1 MMTDSL
7 SCIKQEFEALGR
19 IGRENAIRVLTGGS
33 LDLSGL
39 LALTDSAR
47 RRHSGMKVRLC
58 SIVNARS
65 GACSEDCSFCAQS
78 ARYST
83 GVARYPLLSASELAD
98 SAAQAYRRG
107 AGEFSIVTSGAG
119 VNRERDLG
127 VIEEAL
133 QRIAAL
139 ETPGQRCA
147 SLGRMDRESLLRL
160 KNAGLDCF
168 HHNLETSRAF
178 FSRICTTHNR
188 EERVETVRLAKSL
201 GLRVCSGGIFGLG
214 ESDEDRVD
222 FALELAGLG
231 VNSVP
236 INFLHPIPGTPLE
249 KEENLTPLICLRI
262 IAMFRLVLPG
272 QDIVIC
278 GGRQRNL
285 RDLQP
290 LMFMAG
296 ANGILIGDYLTTGGR
311 DRADD
316 LKMIE
321 DLGLEPHV
329 EERKGPQGA

>member
-1 MMTDSL
+1 MTDSV
-7 SCIKQEFEALGR
+7 SCIKKEFESLGR
-19 IGRENAIRVLTGGS
+19 IGRENALRVLNDGS
-33 LDLSGL
+33 LVLSDL
-39 LALTDSAR
+39 LALTDSIR
-47 RRHSGMKVRLC
+47 RGRSGNKVRLC

-65 GACSEDCSFCAQS
+65 GACGEDCSFCAQS
-78 ARYST
+78 VRYST
-83 GVARYPLLSASELAD
+83 GVNRYPLLGADELAAAAA
-98 SAAQAYRRG
+98 SAFSRG

-119 VNRERDLG
+119 VNRESELG
-127 VIEEAL
+127 VIEDAL
-133 QRIAAL
+133 RRIG
-139 ETPGQRCA
+139 EFDNHGQRCA

-178 FSRICTTHNR
+178 FSRICTTHSR
-188 EERVETVRLAKSL
+188 EERVEMVRLAKSL

-214 ESDEDRVD
+214 ESGEDRVD

-231 VNSVP
+231 VDSVP
-236 INFLHPIPGTPLE
+236 VNFLHPIPGTPLE

-262 IAMFRLVLPG
+262 IAMLRLVMPG
-272 QDIVIC
+272 RDIVVC

-290 LMFMAG
+290 LVFMAG
-296 ANGILIGDYLTTGGR
+296 ANGVLIGDYLTTGGR

-321 DLGLEPHV
+321 DLGLEPYIDG
-329 EERKGPQGA
+329 RKGPQET